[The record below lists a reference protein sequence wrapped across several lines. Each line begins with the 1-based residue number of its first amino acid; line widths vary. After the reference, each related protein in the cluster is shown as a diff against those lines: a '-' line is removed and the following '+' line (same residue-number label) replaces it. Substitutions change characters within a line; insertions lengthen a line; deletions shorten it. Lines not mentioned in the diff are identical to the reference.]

1 MTNEIYR
8 MTEQEPTLIWDK
20 LGELTVGAPQEFWD
34 KLLVHP
40 AIIEAYNNREK
51 AEEKESL

>member
-1 MTNEIYR
+1 MTNEDS
-8 MTEQEPTLIWDK
+8 PLIWDQ

-40 AIIEAYNNREK
+40 EIIEAYNK
-51 AEEKESL
+51 SKEVADKEGA